1 MTQDAVEYLIGWV
14 AKKYR
19 KKYPELGSTTTTVLG
34 NTCHDYTLPTWVQH
48 LSYGG
53 LIVPSNDFKS
63 LILRCEKLFI
73 KFTKG
78 QIPKGRYIVKRLT
91 NKIYNRVITDEKNK
105 ILIQTYIKQRII
117 IRMKYFNEN
126 LISMQKLKKSK
137 MRLQRLNKLRKTIT

>member
-1 MTQDAVEYLIGWV
+1 MTKDAVEYLIGWV

-19 KKYPELGSTTTTVLG
+19 KKYPELGSTTYVLG

-53 LIVPSNDFKS
+53 LIVPSSNFKN

-78 QIPKGRYIVKRLT
+78 QIPTGRYIVKQLT
-91 NKIYNRVITDEKNK
+91 NKIYNRVITDDKNK

-117 IRMKYFNEN
+117 IRMKYFNQN
-126 LISMQKLKKSK
+126 LTSMQKIKKSK